1 MLDLIMDRKEFLKTA
16 INFLIKS
23 VLLILYVFFF
33 GLQSIQK
40 YLDYGVTIVNQE
52 EKPANILPPGMC
64 QSKFLFPS
72 SMLLLQLLLYFL

>member
-1 MLDLIMDRKEFLKTA
+1 MVGKEILKTA
-16 INFLIKS
+16 MNIFINS

-52 EKPANILPPGMC
+52 EKPAAIQPPGMC
-64 QSKFLFPS
+64 QSKFLSIEFS
-72 SMLLLQLLLYFL
+72 YSMLLLQLLLSFL

>member
-1 MLDLIMDRKEFLKTA
+1 MVGGKNLKTA
-16 INFLIKS
+16 INIFINS

-52 EKPANILPPGMC
+52 EKPATILPPGMY
-64 QSKFLFPS
+64 QSKLLSIEFP
-72 SMLLLQLLLYFL
+72 